1 MSGTIIL
8 FVIFILGLFS
18 GFGTGVRYG
27 YLDIAQDENDMRDT
41 EIARFYR
48 KRSVSILTT
57 ALIFPFPVCIL
68 MFIFLMGLCFC
79 PHALFEF
86 LSPETVDFLLRCV
99 IILFAS
105 QMVAYILGMA
115 YNQKHLKK

>member
-27 YLDIAQDENDMRDT
+27 YLDTAQDENDMCDT

-79 PHALFEF
+79 PYALFEF
-86 LSPETVDFLLRCV
+86 LSPETVNFLLRCV
-99 IILFAS
+99 LILFAS
-105 QMVAYILGMA
+105 QMVAYILGMV

>member
-27 YLDIAQDENDMRDT
+27 YLDITQDENDMRDT

-48 KRSVSILTT
+48 KRSISILTT